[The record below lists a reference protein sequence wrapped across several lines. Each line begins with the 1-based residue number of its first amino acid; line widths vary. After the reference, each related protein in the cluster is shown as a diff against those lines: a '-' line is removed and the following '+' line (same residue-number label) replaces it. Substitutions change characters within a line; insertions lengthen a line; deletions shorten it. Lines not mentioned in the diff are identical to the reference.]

1 MKQKLEWAIKDLF
14 NVFGIEVRR
23 KATLPV
29 LGNISILFH
38 ELKKRGL
45 KCNYFLDI
53 GAHKAEISKLAISHF
68 PEATIYL
75 VEPLQEMKQALENF
89 CKKHPKAKYFGFAV
103 GARSGTQ
110 TLNVFNDLSGCGF
123 MDNDVEPE
131 YKQEP
136 RTIEMQTVDGLIESG
151 QMTIPDI
158 AKLDV
163 QGFELE
169 VLKGATKLFGKTEFF
184 ILEASFQNRHKSVP
198 LIADV
203 IQFMN
208 ERDYVVYDFAG
219 FLRQPEDDALV
230 ECDICFVKR
239 DSFLRK

>member
-1 MKQKLEWAIKDLF
+1 MNEKVEWAIKDF
-14 NVFGIEVRR
+14 FGAFGIEIRR
-23 KATLPV
+23 RATLPV
-29 LGNISILFH
+29 IGNMDVLFR

-45 KCNYFLDI
+45 PCNSFLDI
-53 GAHKAEISKLAISHF
+53 GAHKGEISKLIISNF

-75 VEPLQEMKQALENF
+75 VEPLIEMKQSLENF
-89 CKKHPKAKYFGFAV
+89 CKKHPKSKYFGFAV
-103 GARSGTQ
+103 GAKSGRQ

-136 RTIEMQTVDGLIESG
+136 RTIEMKTVDELIESG
-151 QMTIPDI
+151 EMTIPDV

-184 ILEASFQNRHKSVP
+184 ILEVSFQNKHRSVP

-219 FLRQPEDDALV
+219 FLRQPEDNALV

-239 DSFLRK
+239 NSFLRK